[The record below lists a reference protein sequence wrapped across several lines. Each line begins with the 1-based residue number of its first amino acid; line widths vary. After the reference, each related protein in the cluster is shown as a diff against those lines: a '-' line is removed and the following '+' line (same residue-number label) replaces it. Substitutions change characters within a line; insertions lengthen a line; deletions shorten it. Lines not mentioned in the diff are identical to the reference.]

1 MKDHQIVIVVENL
14 TMEEAARIK
23 ESVEKIIRDN
33 ELEGEINQIDS
44 EEARE
49 IVSIMGGVFKRPING
64 GVF

>member
-1 MKDHQIVIVVENL
+1 MKDHRIVIVVENL

-33 ELEGEINQIDS
+33 EVEGEINQIDDK
-44 EEARE
+44 EAQE
-49 IVSIMGGVFKRPING
+49 IMSIMSGVFKRPING